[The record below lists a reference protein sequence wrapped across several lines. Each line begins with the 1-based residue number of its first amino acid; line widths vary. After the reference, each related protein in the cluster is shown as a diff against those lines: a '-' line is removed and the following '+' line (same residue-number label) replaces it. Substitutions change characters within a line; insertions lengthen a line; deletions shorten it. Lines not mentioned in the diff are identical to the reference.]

1 MTPTWD
7 NESQRSPK
15 RSSQPGG
22 RRVSFAEAT
31 VATSTDE
38 TTRSTS
44 QPFPFHHGGGLRSS
58 SSTARRTSA
67 TGGFWSNQRP
77 RCYGHD
83 FASLDSS
90 MTALLGGQPTARLRA
105 SEPAM
110 PPSPYSLRRSSY
122 WVRPPFGCSWLD
134 ASEQPCSETT
144 LFQAAPPAADR
155 GTSAF
160 SWLRNIGIGVMVA
173 AMLTM
178 ALTLAL
184 TIDTQNYDVTP
195 WPTSPVPSGME
206 MIGSS
211 RAASPLEPMIV
222 LPEQKPAATVRPMSE
237 ARKVTRHHR
246 RSAKVE
252 RRDRALGVQQPRL
265 PQPDA
270 NNLTLMPHRC
280 RSHFYTYCHHGRN
293 EVYYSATLCACTS
306 TEADSVHV
314 CNHGANRFT
323 SLDSCLVSCVH
334 VGYGRPQRR
343 CYEGALFATCSW
355 QDAAETWWHFDGSV
369 CAPWNFPLGKSPLQ
383 DGRVFRSR
391 RECDAACVH
400 RERDNSDEQ
409 RRCDAPDAGTCAPR
423 QIRHP
428 YFTDMSA
435 DGPARCVVASSGDLI
450 TRRCLVGP
458 NRFDSMASCKRACVE
473 L

>member
-1 MTPTWD
+1 MTASSD
-7 NESQRSPK
+7 NQSQRSSK
-15 RSSQPGG
+15 RSSPPSG

-31 VATSTDE
+31 VATSTHE
-38 TTRSTS
+38 TTRSAS
-44 QPFPFHHGGGLRSS
+44 QSFPVHHGGGLRSS
-58 SSTARRTSA
+58 SLPARRTSA
-67 TGGFWSNQRP
+67 TGGFRSNQRP

-83 FASLDSS
+83 FAPMDSS

-105 SEPAM
+105 CEPAM
-110 PPSPYSLRRSSY
+110 PLSPYSVRRSPY
-122 WVRPPFGCSWLD
+122 WVRQPIGCRWLD
-134 ASEQPCSETT
+134 TLEQPCSETPS
-144 LFQAAPPAADR
+144 FQAAPPGEER

-160 SWLRNIGIGVMVA
+160 SWLRNIGVGVMVA
-173 AMLTM
+173 AMLTV

-184 TIDTQNYDVTP
+184 TIDTQDSDVTP

-211 RAASPLEPMIV
+211 RVSIPLGPMIV
-222 LPEQKPAATVRPMSE
+222 LPEQRPAAKVRPLSK
-237 ARKVTRHHR
+237 ARNVTRHHR
-246 RSAKVE
+246 RSAKEE
-252 RRDRALGVQQPRL
+252 RRDKALGVQQPRL
-265 PQPDA
+265 PQPAA
-270 NNLTLMPHRC
+270 NNLTQLPRRC
-280 RSHFYTYCHHGRN
+280 RSHFHTYCHRGRN
-293 EVYYSATLCACTS
+293 EVYYSATLRACTS

-334 VGYGRPQRR
+334 VGHGRPQRR

-369 CAPWNFPLGKSPLQ
+369 CAPWNFPLGKCPLQ

-423 QIRHP
+423 QIRHT
-428 YFTDMSA
+428 YFADVRA
-435 DGPARCVVASSGDLI
+435 DGRARCVMASSGNLI

-458 NRFDSMASCKRACVE
+458 NRFDSMASSKRAC